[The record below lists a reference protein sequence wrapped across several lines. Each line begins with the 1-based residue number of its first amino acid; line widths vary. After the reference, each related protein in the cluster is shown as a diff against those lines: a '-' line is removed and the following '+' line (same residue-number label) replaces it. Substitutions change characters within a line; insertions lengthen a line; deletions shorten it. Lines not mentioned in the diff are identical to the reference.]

1 MEHRPS
7 ITGRV
12 VILFSF
18 KTTKNKLYFTLR
30 LHSITPQIPERQSEV
45 TEPLPPYISLDSQQ
59 FNLNLTKPKA
69 NYSGPE
75 RVRHS
80 FSVAETKFENRL
92 TKFTP
97 IGLDSAIVAPS
108 SQGTPEHNNRDS
120 FISLE

>member
-1 MEHRPS
+1 M
-7 ITGRV
+7 
-12 VILFSF
+12 
-18 KTTKNKLYFTLR
+18 YR

-80 FSVAETKFENRL
+80 FCVAETKFENRSA
-92 TKFTP
+92 TKFKP
-97 IGLDSAIVAPS
+97 IALDTSTS
-108 SQGTPEHNNRDS
+108 PEHNNRDS
-120 FISLE
+120 FMSLE

>member
-1 MEHRPS
+1 M
-7 ITGRV
+7 
-12 VILFSF
+12 
-18 KTTKNKLYFTLR
+18 
-30 LHSITPQIPERQSEV
+30 

-59 FNLNLTKPKA
+59 FNLNLTKPKP

-97 IGLDSAIVAPS
+97 IGIDSALVAATSIDTP
-108 SQGTPEHNNRDS
+108 PEHNDRDS
-120 FISLE
+120 FLSLE

>member
-1 MEHRPS
+1 M
-7 ITGRV
+7 
-12 VILFSF
+12 
-18 KTTKNKLYFTLR
+18 
-30 LHSITPQIPERQSEV
+30 

-97 IGLDSAIVAPS
+97 IGIDTALVAAS
-108 SQGTPEHNNRDS
+108 TSPEHNNRDS
-120 FISLE
+120 FMSLE